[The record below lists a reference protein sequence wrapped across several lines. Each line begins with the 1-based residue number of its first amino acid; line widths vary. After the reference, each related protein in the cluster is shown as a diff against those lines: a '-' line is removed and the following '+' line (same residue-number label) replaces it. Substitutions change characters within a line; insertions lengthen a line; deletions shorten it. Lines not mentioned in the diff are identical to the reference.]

1 VHCIMASVAART
13 RKRRTA
19 ELEEPSPEPQVTQ
32 MILADVGSDV
42 AADLADEKKD
52 EIVEA
57 EEDDGYSS
65 DSELESDDANADDDE
80 TATKR

>member
-1 VHCIMASVAART
+1 MASVATRT